1 MLYTPEEIK
10 GHEERLELL
19 LRKQRFMENEMT
31 KAVDAN
37 AKFSIQETLNQ
48 LEKDISETKSILS
61 KMHQLPMGQSI
72 GSMEEL
78 ARALNIDEEEDMGPL
93 FLVNCDRKKMR
104 NKFWNA
110 FDDKEDEE
118 NFQFYFISACPTQMP
133 PSFAERMVYELLSEE
148 LKGKTDSLH
157 IVEGKNDRIK
167 IQDLPIGRNTKKS
180 KQKFKAYVQQRFR
193 FADTQ
198 SFETFIDTGV
208 PNLPY
213 EYVAVIFEIHER
225 KWEAFIEEYVQ
236 WMIDT
241 FRCPH
246 EDVPTFLFFFVI
258 YIEGHHLGNLNP
270 AQKEILDVL
279 HQIDSRNDS
288 TLITPLLP
296 VEEVDL
302 NAWLMELG
310 ERNPNNVKALID
322 AFVAGLRAED
332 QKLYKDKQ
340 VFNMKDIEELQALV
354 YKIANE

>member
-1 MLYTPEEIK
+1 MLHSPEEIK

-19 LRKQRFMENEMT
+19 LRKQLFMENEMD

-37 AKFSIQETLNQ
+37 AKFSIQETLNE
-48 LEKDISETKSILS
+48 LAEDIHKTKSILS
-61 KMHQLPMGQSI
+61 KLHQLPMGQSI
-72 GSMEEL
+72 GNLEAL
-78 ARALNIDEEEDMGPL
+78 ARNLNIDEEEDMGPL

-110 FDDKEDEE
+110 FDDKEEE
-118 NFQFYFISACPTQMP
+118 SFQFYFISACPTQMP
-133 PSFAERMVYELLSEE
+133 PSFAERMVYELLCEE
-148 LKGKTDSLH
+148 LNGQTDALH
-157 IVEGKNDRIK
+157 IIQEDSGRVK
-167 IQDLPIGRNTKKS
+167 IQDLPIGRNTRKS

-213 EYVAVIFEIHER
+213 DYVAVIFEIHER
-225 KWEAFIEEYVQ
+225 KWEAFIQEYIQ

-241 FRCPH
+241 FRSPH
-246 EDVPTFLFFFVI
+246 KDVPTFLFFFVI
-258 YIEGHHLGNLNP
+258 YIEGHHLGNLSKT
-270 AQKEILDVL
+270 QKEILDTL
-279 HQIDSRNDS
+279 QQIDHRNDS
-288 TLITPLLP
+288 TLLTPLLP

-302 NAWLMELG
+302 NAWLMEIG
-310 ERNPNNVKALID
+310 ERNPNNVKNLID

-332 QKLYKDKQ
+332 QKLYQDRKA
-340 VFNMKDIEELQALV
+340 FNMKDIEELQALV

>member
-1 MLYTPEEIK
+1 MQYTPEEIK
-10 GHEERLELL
+10 GQEEKLELL
-19 LRKQRFMENEMT
+19 LRKQLFMENEML

-37 AKFSIQETLNQ
+37 AKFSIQETLNK
-48 LEKDISETKSILS
+48 LDMDIRETKSVLS
-61 KMHQLPMGQSI
+61 KMHQLPTGQRI
-72 GSMEEL
+72 GSLETL
-78 ARALNIDEEEDMGPL
+78 ARALNIDEDEDIGPL

-110 FDDKEDEE
+110 FDDKEEE
-118 NFQFYFISACPTQMP
+118 ESFQFYFISACPTQMP
-133 PSFAERMVYELLSEE
+133 PSFAERMVYELLVEE
-148 LKGKTDSLH
+148 LNGKTDALH
-157 IVEGKNDRIK
+157 IIQEDSGRIK

-198 SFETFIDTGV
+198 SFEAFIDTGV

-213 EYVAVIFEIHER
+213 DYVAVIFEIHER
-225 KWEAFIEEYVQ
+225 KWEAFIQEYVQ

-246 EDVPTFLFFFVI
+246 KDVPTFLFFFVI
-258 YIEGHHLGNLNP
+258 YIEGHHLGNLNK

-279 HQIDSRNDS
+279 GQIDHRNDS

-302 NAWLMELG
+302 NAWLMEIG
-310 ERNPNNVKALID
+310 ERNPNNVKSLID

-332 QKLYKDKQ
+332 QKLYQEKKA
-340 VFNMKDIEELQALV
+340 FNMKDIEELQAMV